1 MTGFGLIGHL
11 LEMLQY
17 DYQSDVC
24 KVTPRDQK
32 IAAQLVMKDIPTLTG
47 IPSNTILLIHA
58 HTYTYTHTDTYTH
71 IYTGAEVCVD
81 NGVTSSLHVQNVR
94 SSKAIANTDE
104 EIGNFKSGLYPL
116 LFDPQTAGR
125 HSYIHLYIHSYTH
138 IHILIPILIHT

>member
-17 DYQSDVC
+17 DYESDVC

-58 HTYTYTHTDTYTH
+58 HTYTYTHTDTYTCLL
-71 IYTGAEVCVD
+71 YTSPSPRDYAAPRMP
-81 NGVTSSLHVQNVR
+81 SS
-94 SSKAIANTDE
+94 A
-104 EIGNFKSGLYPL
+104 
-116 LFDPQTAGR
+116 
-125 HSYIHLYIHSYTH
+125 
-138 IHILIPILIHT
+138 